1 MSCCLLTRCSG
12 ECKDAMMSY
21 LGCLKKVK
29 GVNEDECRQLAK
41 SYLACRMDRYEDPGT
56 RFGLS
61 VLQPD

>member
-1 MSCCLLTRCSG
+1 
-12 ECKDAMMSY
+12 MMSY